1 MSGEII
7 HFDFSQSK
15 PALDMLANVNMVL
28 FERKSSG
35 IIDIKPKANNENDVT
50 YKRTDY
56 FNGVPSAH
64 GGEEI
69 APDLT
74 VNKTIQH
81 IVDVIYDSFLF
92 DNIEQGFES
101 KTYRLINELA
111 QCYGFEFIDMALTQV
126 ILKHIISSDSVVICK
141 SIALLTEFDAD
152 DIPGTSVL
160 AITSFSHKKSD
171 AVKEMV
177 LMSIETWKPE
187 MALKLLEDMEP
198 YNKKYLERYRQKV
211 INMLKGR

>member
-1 MSGEII
+1 M
-7 HFDFSQSK
+7 
-15 PALDMLANVNMVL
+15 
-28 FERKSSG
+28 
-35 IIDIKPKANNENDVT
+35 
-50 YKRTDY
+50 
-56 FNGVPSAH
+56 
-64 GGEEI
+64 
-69 APDLT
+69 
-74 VNKTIQH
+74 QH
-81 IVDVIYDSFLF
+81 IVDVIYSSFLF

-101 KTYRLINELA
+101 KTYRVINELA
-111 QCYGFEFIDMALTQV
+111 KSYGFELIDMALTQV
-126 ILKHIISSDSVVICK
+126 ILKYIVSSEVVVICK

-152 DIPGTSVL
+152 EIPAASVL

-211 INMLKGR
+211 IKMLKGR